1 MKFYQKGNFKT
12 SRHQMGKKPRTIRTK
27 EKEEKKG
34 LLTLDG
40 NFPSDAPLQH

>member
-1 MKFYQKGNFKT
+1 MKLYQKGNFKT
-12 SRHQMGKKPRTIRTK
+12 SPHQMGKKPQTIRTK
-27 EKEEKKG
+27 EEEKKG